1 MLCYMV
7 TVKNWEWWNSVIRI
21 PEMHFKLWK
30 CKLLE
35 GRDQLYLLLVSL
47 ASSVVHLAHSR
58 HSINIYWL
66 KQSCA
71 QYPWDIYY
79 DFCLNINL
87 FFLFL
92 KFLWKQYLYFK
103 SLRIEI
109 GLSRCPIFIR
119 LAHYKLLVVRTP
131 VWETS
136 YIKTQMLKLW
146 NVRTFDS
153 CAMCCNI
160 LTP

>member
-1 MLCYMV
+1 MEKAPNLKSEHMSSRHEWLLLQYFSCFFGFSSLSKTRDLDKLYQRFVLALTLYFITGWQLYCV
-7 TVKNWEWWNSVIRI
+7 TWSQWKIEWWNSVIRI

-47 ASSVVHLAHSR
+47 PSSVVHLAHSR

-71 QYPWDIYY
+71 QYPWDICY

-87 FFLFL
+87 FF
-92 KFLWKQYLYFK
+92 YF
-103 SLRIEI
+103 
-109 GLSRCPIFIR
+109 
-119 LAHYKLLVVRTP
+119 
-131 VWETS
+131 
-136 YIKTQMLKLW
+136 
-146 NVRTFDS
+146 
-153 CAMCCNI
+153 
-160 LTP
+160 